1 MPIEISNT
9 LRSDSIVRV
18 EGTGTYYANLI
29 SLATNSNEVVS
40 AADIKRINWSTN
52 GNITIV
58 RNGNVIGTF
67 HNAGEIRFD
76 EWAYSI
82 ANNNTSNVVI
92 TVTTGG
98 TLFLEL
104 NKTAAY
110 TTPLTGM

>member
-9 LRSDSIVRV
+9 LRSVSVVRV
-18 EGTGTYYANLI
+18 EGTGTYYANII
-29 SLATNSNEVVS
+29 SLAANSNEVVS

-67 HNAGEIRFD
+67 HNAGESG
-76 EWAYSI
+76 YSI
-82 ANNNTSNVVI
+82 ANNSTANVVI

-104 NKTAAY
+104 TKTATY

>member
-9 LRSDSIVRV
+9 LRSVSVVRV

-29 SLATNSNEVVS
+29 SLAANSNEVVS
-40 AADIKRINWSTN
+40 AANIKRINWSTN

-58 RNGNVIGTF
+58 RNGNVIATL
-67 HNAGEIRFD
+67 HNAGEIRCD

-98 TLFLEL
+98 TVFLEL
-104 NKTAAY
+104 SKSANY